1 MDEFIV
7 KATLVDGAVINL
19 KTFGATIEEV
29 VDNLVQMETIKWI
42 EEVVRKKDNAS
53 WHLSDKNALSEL
65 REMRSQIKDKVLMIL
80 NSIKRF
86 FNSRI
91 YI

>member
-19 KTFGATIEEV
+19 KTFGTTIEEV
-29 VDNLVQMETIKWI
+29 VDNMVQIETIKWI
-42 EEVVRKKDNAS
+42 EEVVRKRDNAS

-65 REMRSQIKDKVLMIL
+65 REKRSQIKDEVSLKNTLTGMEG
-80 NSIKRF
+80 F
-86 FNSRI
+86 
-91 YI
+91 

>member
-42 EEVVRKKDNAS
+42 EEVVRKRDNTS

-65 REMRSQIKDKVLMIL
+65 REMRNQIKDEVSLKNTLTGMEG
-80 NSIKRF
+80 F
-86 FNSRI
+86 
-91 YI
+91 

>member
-19 KTFGATIEEV
+19 KTFGTTIEEV
-29 VDNLVQMETIKWI
+29 VDNLVQMDTIKWI
-42 EEVVRKKDNAS
+42 EEVVRKRDNTS

-65 REMRSQIKDKVLMIL
+65 REKRSQIKDEVSLKNTLTGMEG
-80 NSIKRF
+80 F
-86 FNSRI
+86 
-91 YI
+91 

>member
-19 KTFGATIEEV
+19 KTFGETIEEV
-29 VDNLVQMETIKWI
+29 VDSLVQMETIKWI
-42 EEVVRKKDNAS
+42 EEVVRKRDNTS

-65 REMRSQIKDKVLMIL
+65 RKKRSQIKDEVSLKNTLTGMEG
-80 NSIKRF
+80 F
-86 FNSRI
+86 
-91 YI
+91 

>member
-19 KTFGATIEEV
+19 KAFGTTIEEV

-42 EEVVRKKDNAS
+42 EEVVRKRDNTS

-65 REMRSQIKDKVLMIL
+65 REKRSQIKDEVSLKNTLTGMEG
-80 NSIKRF
+80 F
-86 FNSRI
+86 
-91 YI
+91 